1 MRYES
6 EYYGVQSLPFEGYLQ
21 HHGIKGQ
28 KWGVRR
34 FQNKDNTLTAAGKA
48 RYGSGTSLDSGS
60 SENTKPAKKSSKSYD
75 HSQSSGV
82 KKNKVKMAARIA
94 THVALT
100 AINPAYALDVADD
113 IRSLAGAATSKSRE
127 EKAQQAKEGLKTDKA
142 TGLKL
147 KDPNKTYTEKD
158 DMKAV
163 NPGFHNFDD
172 NTKNNC
178 MLCTMAYEMRRRGY
192 EVTANKA
199 SYGYGTNDTKRW
211 FPKAEIKKVD
221 DYFDV
226 VAPKDRAWR
235 MRVALA
241 QQGINY
247 KLAKQTKQALLQQGD
262 GARGNLMVNFSNGGG
277 HSMVYEIKKNKFQ
290 IRDCQSGKLYRNPSR
305 ILRYCTSAGY
315 ARLDNVDFDK
325 KRIKEVAG

>member
-1 MRYES
+1 MLYQS
-6 EYYGVQSLPFEGYLQ
+6 EYYGVCNLGDSLT

-48 RYGSGTSLDSGS
+48 RYGSGTSLDGGS
-60 SENTKPAKKSSKSYD
+60 SKNTKPAAAPTKKSYD
-75 HSQSSGV
+75 HSQSSGI
-82 KKNKVKMAARIA
+82 KKNKVKMALRVARD
-94 THVALT
+94 VGLT
-100 AINPAYALDVADD
+100 ALSPAYAVYLADDVAE
-113 IRSLAGAATSKSRE
+113 LVGAATSKKKE
-127 EKAQQAKEGLKTDKA
+127 EKAKQAKEGLETDKA
-142 TGLKL
+142 TGLKF
-147 KDPNKTYTEKD
+147 KDPNKKYTEKD

-163 NPGFHNFDD
+163 NPGFHNFDN

-178 MLCTMAYEMRRRGY
+178 MLCTMTYELRRRGY

-199 SYGYGTNDTKRW
+199 SYGYGMNDTKRW
-211 FPKAEIKKVD
+211 FPKAEVKKVD
-221 DYFDV
+221 DYFGV
-226 VAPKDRAWR
+226 IAPKDRAWR

-241 QQGINY
+241 AQGINY

-277 HSMVYEIKKNKFQ
+277 HSMVYEVKKNKFQ
-290 IRDCQSGKLYRNPSR
+290 IRDCQSGKLYRYPTR